1 MTEEEKKQ
9 RMMAKAMRGTTS
21 GMNGPPQEF
30 SSINPQPTDE
40 FTAIPISKMKDFDI
54 KVAPRRKE
62 KSISEN
68 PQVQA
73 APESPMVP
81 DLSNTDGGTTKI
93 NNTASVKKKRWW
105 E

>member
-1 MTEEEKKQ
+1 MSEEEKRQ
-9 RMMAKAMRGTTS
+9 RMMAKAMRGKTS

-30 SSINPQPTDE
+30 SSINSQPTDE

-54 KVAPRRKE
+54 KVSPRRKE

-68 PQVQA
+68 P
-73 APESPMVP
+73 ESPMVP
-81 DLSNTDGGTTKI
+81 DFSNTDGGTTKI

>member
-1 MTEEEKKQ
+1 MTEEEKRQ

-30 SSINPQPTDE
+30 SSINSQSTDE

-62 KSISEN
+62 KSISEKSI
-68 PQVQA
+68 QA
-73 APESPMVP
+73 DPESPIVP

>member
-1 MTEEEKKQ
+1 MTEEEKRQ

-30 SSINPQPTDE
+30 SSINSQPADE

-62 KSISEN
+62 GSI
-68 PQVQA
+68 QA
-73 APESPMVP
+73 DPESPIVP